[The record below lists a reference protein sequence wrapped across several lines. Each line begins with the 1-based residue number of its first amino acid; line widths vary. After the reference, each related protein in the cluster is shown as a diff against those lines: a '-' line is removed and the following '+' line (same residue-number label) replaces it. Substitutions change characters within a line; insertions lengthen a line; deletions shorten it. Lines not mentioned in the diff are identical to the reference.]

1 MRDTPATWEKEY
13 QSGQTPWDSG
23 ITPPEVVEFW
33 SSGRLPTAGL
43 ALDLG
48 CGTATNVAYLAAL
61 GLTAIGVEHAPT
73 AALRGQRRIHERDLQ
88 KRAYLIQGDV
98 TALPFRKLNAQYI
111 LDIGCFHGL
120 YPEMRVG
127 YVAGVV
133 ENLAVGGIYHLYAF
147 DRVDILRDDP
157 ERAHR
162 GVEEDEIAE
171 RFQPWFKVVEITR
184 ARPDRY
190 PCRWYL
196 LQKLS

>member
-1 MRDTPATWEKEY
+1 MRDTPTTWEKEY

-33 SSGRLPTAGL
+33 SSKRLPAQGV

-48 CGTATNVAYLAAL
+48 CGTATNVAYLAGL

-73 AALRGQRRIHERDLQ
+73 ALLRGQQRLRERDLG
-88 KRAYLIQGDV
+88 KRAHLIQGNV
-98 TALPFRKLNAQYI
+98 TALPFSQLGGCYM

-120 YPEMRVG
+120 YPEMRDN

-133 ENLAVGGIYHLYAF
+133 DNLAAGGIYHLYAF
-147 DRVDILRDDP
+147 DRVDALRNDP

-162 GVEEDEIAE
+162 GVEENEIVE
-171 RFQPWFKVVEITR
+171 RFQPWLQVVEIVR

-196 LQKLS
+196 LRR